1 MLLKNCLP
9 LHRSDEATLKNLNI
23 MGRLTT
29 ELTTQQDL
37 ANKVNAKQ
45 EFTHYLIDS
54 PERYVVGL
62 KNLFEGV
69 NPSLQGSALEMAEIA
84 LESDADAFGGWL
96 SEDGIY
102 YVDLSTTT
110 NSLDTALSQARERGE
125 LAIWDSLKE
134 VVINI

>member
-1 MLLKNCLP
+1 
-9 LHRSDEATLKNLNI
+9 

-134 VVINI
+134 LVINI

>member
-1 MLLKNCLP
+1 
-9 LHRSDEATLKNLNI
+9 

-37 ANKVNAKQ
+37 ANKVNSRK
-45 EFTHYLIDS
+45 EFTHYLVDS

-62 KNLFEGV
+62 KNLFEGT
-69 NPSLQGSALEMAEIA
+69 NPSLEGSALRMAEIA
-84 LESDADAFGGWL
+84 LDSNADAFGGWL

-110 NSLDTALSQARERGE
+110 NNLYTALNQAKERGE
-125 LAIWDSLKE
+125 LAIWDSLE
-134 VVINI
+134 NRVINV

>member
-1 MLLKNCLP
+1 
-9 LHRSDEATLKNLNI
+9 

-45 EFTHYLIDS
+45 EFTHYLINN
-54 PERYVVGL
+54 PQRYVVGL

-69 NPSLQGSALEMAEIA
+69 NPSLEGSALRMAEIA

-96 SEDGIY
+96 SEDGVY

-110 NSLDTALSQARERGE
+110 DNLDTALKQARERNE

-134 VVINI
+134 VVINV